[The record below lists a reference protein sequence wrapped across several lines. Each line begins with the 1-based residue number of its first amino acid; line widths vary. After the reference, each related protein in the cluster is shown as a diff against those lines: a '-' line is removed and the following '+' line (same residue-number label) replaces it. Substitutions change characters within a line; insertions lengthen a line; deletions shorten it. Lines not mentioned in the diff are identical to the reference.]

1 MCVSTHSEQRQK
13 GSRVQLHFWDIGSY
27 PLGLSLVAFQHQQV
41 ICRAGWKQEV
51 GCVWW
56 RQLVGGIVWLLLL
69 LFLRSHHLPG
79 PCQSPSRGPKMR
91 REKNQELSSLCRFF
105 YAFSIPLLMHSD
117 MTLLCDLFVLNSYT
131 PQPTHM
137 HCHHFSWLK
146 NSPMLTCINIPLP

>member
-69 LFLRSHHLPG
+69 LLFLRSHHLPG

-91 REKNQELSSLCRFF
+91 REKKSRTILSVQIFLCIF
-105 YAFSIPLLMHSD
+105 Y
-117 MTLLCDLFVLNSYT
+117 
-131 PQPTHM
+131 PTFNAQWHDSALWSFCAQLIHM